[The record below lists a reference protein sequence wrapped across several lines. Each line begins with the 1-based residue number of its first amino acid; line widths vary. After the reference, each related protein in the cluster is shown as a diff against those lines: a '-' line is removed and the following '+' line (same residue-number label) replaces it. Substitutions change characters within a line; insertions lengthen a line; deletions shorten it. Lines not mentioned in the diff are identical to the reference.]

1 MRLGEL
7 LGVISI
13 LQARVENNINVS
25 FCHIVKR
32 TRLERSS
39 KVAYKVPPTGNLIT
53 KVQLGHR
60 KNKKKAKLQDIC
72 ISDEHSH

>member
-13 LQARVENNINVS
+13 LQARVENNTNVS
-25 FCHIVKR
+25 FCHVVKR
-32 TRLERSS
+32 TRLERLS

-72 ISDEHSH
+72 ISDERSH